1 MSPKNK
7 LWIMFVCSCFL
18 PYMRVASHISQSVYS
33 STVGSRYAEQGKILK
48 LLFDRPHF
56 RTSVVPD
63 VATVELCGALKVT
76 HVYVAVQISITSPIL
91 KTCIAVLCF
100 R

>member
-1 MSPKNK
+1 M
-7 LWIMFVCSCFL
+7 
-18 PYMRVASHISQSVYS
+18 ASHISQLVYP
-33 STVGSRYAEQGKILK
+33 STAGSRYAEQGKILK

-56 RTSVVPD
+56 RTNVVPD

-76 HVYVAVQISITSPIL
+76 HVYVAVPDRKLFVVISIKSPIL
-91 KTCIAVLCF
+91 KTCIAV